1 MAVRVWV
8 RANNSRVVSA
18 TSRPDSSDDV
28 LVRLRPLSG
37 CPAPMPS
44 DPIDCASRDFRT
56 CSRWLDG
63 FTRGVEMV
71 WRQRSGRHI
80 RARTVE
86 AAGLLLDDVLGDMLQ
101 MLTCHRWHG
110 MGALRPG
117 DGWPLPASLELQ
129 ACSAVHFLCLL
140 RGRIA
145 GGAIVADIWKRIII
159 EVLPCVARFG
169 YSPRSGTP
177 WVALYSL
184 PRLPSER
191 HEGWTRAA
199 AAELLDDAD
208 DAILLEALRDSWRG
222 ATAQPTDTACTAL
235 SSAVTGPTVRS
246 HLAALLTIGGAVQ
259 VKVALRLGRSGGS
272 R

>member
-18 TSRPDSSDDV
+18 DSSDDV
-28 LVRLRPLSG
+28 LVRLRPLTG
-37 CPAPMPS
+37 CPAPTPS
-44 DPIDCASRDFRT
+44 DPIDSASRDFRT
-56 CSRWLDG
+56 CCRWLDG

-71 WRQRSGRHI
+71 WRQRNGRHI

-86 AAGLLLDDVLGDMLQ
+86 AASLLLDDTLGDMVQ
-101 MLTCHRWHG
+101 MLACHRWHTMG
-110 MGALRPG
+110 GALRPG

-129 ACSAVHFLCLL
+129 TSSAVHFLCLL
-140 RGRIA
+140 RGRLA
-145 GGAIVADIWKRIII
+145 GGAIVADIWKRVIL

-199 AAELLDDAD
+199 ATELLDDAD
-208 DAILLEALRDSWRG
+208 DAILLDALRDSWRG
-222 ATAQPTDTACTAL
+222 ATAQPTGTACTAL
-235 SSAVTGPTVRS
+235 SSAVAGPTVRS

-259 VKVALRLGRSGGS
+259 IKVSLRLGKPGG